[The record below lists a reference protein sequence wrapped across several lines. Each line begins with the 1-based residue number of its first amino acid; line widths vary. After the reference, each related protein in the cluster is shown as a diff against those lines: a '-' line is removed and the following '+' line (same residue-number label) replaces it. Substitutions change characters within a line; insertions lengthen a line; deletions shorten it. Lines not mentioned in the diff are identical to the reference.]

1 MIVSKASNSQSLKW
15 RLSMHQH
22 EELITRF
29 YEAFSRRDGDAMA
42 ACYHDE
48 ATFSDPVFVGL
59 DAEGVREM
67 WRMLTTR
74 GTDLRVEF
82 RDVEADDAR
91 GSAHWEAWYTFST
104 TGKQVH
110 NIIEASFEF
119 RDGKIV
125 RHVDEFGFWRWSRQ
139 ALGVPG
145 LLLGWTPIIRGAV
158 RSGAGKEL
166 AKWRAR
172 AGES

>member
-1 MIVSKASNSQSLKW
+1 
-15 RLSMHQH
+15 MHPNEQLVT
-22 EELITRF
+22 EF
-29 YEAFSRRDGDAMA
+29 YEAFARRDGEAMA

-59 DAEGVREM
+59 DADGVGQM
-67 WRMLTTR
+67 WRMLTVR
-74 GTDLRVEF
+74 GSDLRVEF
-82 RDVEADDAR
+82 RDVQATDER

-104 TGKQVH
+104 TGKKVH

-125 RHVDEFGFWRWSRQ
+125 RHVDDFDFWRWSRQ
-139 ALGVPG
+139 ALGVTG
-145 LLLGWTPIIRGAV
+145 TLLGWTPVLRAAV

-166 AKWRAR
+166 NKWRAR
-172 AGES
+172 QE